1 MIAALALAVA
11 MLLMV
16 AELRVSMRHEQLLR
30 ARGAVEP
37 PDAVYSTM
45 RWAYPAVFVAMAV
58 EGLLFGPASRR
69 VLVAGIVV
77 FAIAKVVK
85 FWAITTLGERWTYK
99 VLVLPGVPLVT
110 SGPYRFVRHP
120 NYVGV
125 VGELVGMAL
134 ITGARVTG
142 PLSLVLF
149 SWLLMRRIQAEERA
163 HARAKRGQTLL
174 P

>member
-1 MIAALALAVA
+1 MIAAAALAVA
-11 MLLMV
+11 MLLML
-16 AELRVSMRHEQLLR
+16 AELQVSMRHERMLR

-58 EGLLFGPASRR
+58 EGMLFGPAPRR
-69 VLVAGIVV
+69 VLVTGIAV
-77 FAIAKVVK
+77 FAMAKLVK
-85 FWAITTLGERWTYK
+85 LWAITTLGERWTYK

-134 ITGARVTG
+134 MTGARVAG
-142 PLSLVLF
+142 PLALVFF

-163 HARAKRGQTLL
+163 HARAKRGQTIL

>member
-1 MIAALALAVA
+1 MIAAIALAVV
-11 MLLMV
+11 MLLML
-16 AELRVSMRHEQLLR
+16 AELLVSMRHERLLR
-30 ARGAVEP
+30 ARGASEP

-45 RWAYPAVFVAMAV
+45 RWSYPAVFVAMAA
-58 EGLLFGPASRR
+58 EGMLFGPVPRP
-69 VLVAGIVV
+69 VLVAGIAV

-110 SGPYRFVRHP
+110 GGPYRFVRHP

-134 ITGARVTG
+134 ITGAGVTG
-142 PLSLVLF
+142 PLGLVFF
-149 SWLLMRRIQAEERA
+149 SWLLMRRIQAEDRA
-163 HARAKRGQTLL
+163 LR
-174 P
+174 

>member
-1 MIAALALAVA
+1 MIAAAALLVVLLF
-11 MLLMV
+11 MLG
-16 AELRVSMRHEQLLR
+16 ELKVSTRNERLLR

-45 RWAYPAVFVAMAV
+45 RWAYPAVFIAMAV
-58 EGLLFGPASRR
+58 EGMVFGPVPRR
-69 VLVAGIVV
+69 VLVAGIAV

-142 PLSLVLF
+142 PLGLAFF
-149 SWLLMRRIQAEERA
+149 SWLLMRRIQAEDRA
-163 HARAKRGQTLL
+163 LR
-174 P
+174 

>member
-1 MIAALALAVA
+1 MIVVAALLVVLLF
-11 MLLMV
+11 MLG
-16 AELRVSMRHEQLLR
+16 ELRVSTRNERLLR
-30 ARGAVEP
+30 ARGAIEP

-45 RWAYPAVFVAMAV
+45 RWAYPAVFIAMAI
-58 EGLLFGPASRR
+58 EGMLFDSVPRP
-69 VLVAGIVV
+69 VLAAGIAI

-125 VGELVGMAL
+125 VGELVGVAL

-142 PLSLVLF
+142 PLGLILF
-149 SWLLMRRIQAEERA
+149 SWLLMRRIQAEDRA
-163 HARAKRGQTLL
+163 LR
-174 P
+174 

>member
-1 MIAALALAVA
+1 MIAAAALVVVLLF
-11 MLLMV
+11 ML
-16 AELRVSMRHEQLLR
+16 AELRVSMRHERLLR

-58 EGLLFGPASRR
+58 EGLLSGPVSGFI
-69 VLVAGIVV
+69 LVSGIVV
-77 FAIAKVVK
+77 FAIGKAIKI
-85 FWAITTLGERWTYK
+85 WAIATLGARWTYS

-110 SGPYRFVRHP
+110 GGPYRFVNHP

-134 ITGARVTG
+134 VTGARISG
-142 PLSLVLF
+142 PLGLVFF
-149 SWLLMRRIQAEERA
+149 SWLLIRRIQAEERA
-163 HARAKRGQTLL
+163 LKAASR
-174 P
+174 

>member
-1 MIAALALAVA
+1 MIAAAALAVA
-11 MLLMV
+11 LLIML
-16 AELRVSMRHEQLLR
+16 AELRVSTRHERLLR

-37 PDAVYSTM
+37 PDAVYFTM

-58 EGLLFGPASRR
+58 EGMVFGPASRR
-69 VLVAGIVV
+69 VLVAGIAA

-85 FWAITTLGERWTYK
+85 LWAITTLGERWTYK

-110 SGPYRFVRHP
+110 TGPYRLVRHP

-142 PLSLVLF
+142 PLALVFF
-149 SWLLMRRIQAEERA
+149 SWLLTRRIQAEERA
-163 HARAKRGQTLL
+163 LR
-174 P
+174 